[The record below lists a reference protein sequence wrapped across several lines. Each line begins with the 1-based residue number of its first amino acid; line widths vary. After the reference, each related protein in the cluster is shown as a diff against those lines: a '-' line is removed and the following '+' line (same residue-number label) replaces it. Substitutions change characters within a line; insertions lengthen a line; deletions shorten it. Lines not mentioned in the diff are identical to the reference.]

1 MNMVKRKPIIVLGAG
16 GHAKVLIELL
26 RVAEYKV
33 LGLLDIN
40 KIKGDLFCGVL
51 VLGNDEEINN
61 FSSGEVDLVNGIG
74 SFPGQNACFKVAKI
88 FRDKGYRFASVIHPA
103 STIASDVVIEE
114 GVQIMAACV
123 LQPGVQV
130 GLDSIINTGVIV
142 DHDCIIGKNCHLAP
156 GVTLSGGVQ
165 IHDGAHI
172 GTGSSVIQNKIIG
185 ADTVIAAASV
195 IYHDVPENVTYI
207 QSRQEVI
214 TSNRS

>member
-1 MNMVKRKPIIVLGAG
+1 MKMIKHKPIVIIGAG
-16 GHAKVLIELL
+16 GHAKALIELL

-40 KIKGDLFCGVL
+40 KIKGDFFCGIPI
-51 VLGNDEEINN
+51 LGNNEDINN
-61 FSSGEVDLVNGIG
+61 FSPDKVDLVNGIG
-74 SFPGQNACFKVAKI
+74 SFPGYDVRFKVAKI
-88 FRDKGYRFASVIHPA
+88 FRDKGYSFASVVHPA
-103 STIASDVVIEE
+103 STIASDVIIEE

-142 DHDCIIGKNCHLAP
+142 DHDCMVGKNCHLAP
-156 GVTLSGGVQ
+156 GVTLSGGV
-165 IHDGAHI
+165 HVNNGVHI

-195 IYHDVPENVTYI
+195 VYHNVPENVTYI

-214 TSNRS
+214 TPNRR

>member
-1 MNMVKRKPIIVLGAG
+1 MNKVKRKPIIVIGAG

-26 RVAEYKV
+26 RVAKYKV
-33 LGLLDIN
+33 LGLLDTN

-51 VLGNDEEINN
+51 VLGNDEEISN
-61 FSSGEVDLVNGIG
+61 FSPSEVYLVNGIG
-74 SFPGQNACFKVAKI
+74 SFPGQNARFKVAKI
-88 FRDKGYRFASVIHPA
+88 FRDKGYKFASVIHPS

-123 LQPGVQV
+123 LQSDVQV
-130 GLDSIINTGVIV
+130 GLDSIINTGVII

-165 IHDGAHI
+165 IHDGVHI
-172 GTGSSVIQNKIIG
+172 GTGSSVIQSKKIG

-195 IYHDVPENVTYI
+195 VYHDVPKNVTYI
-207 QSRQEVI
+207 QARQEVI